1 MILEDLLCYGWI
13 YVDPEHEERV
23 DKLLQEKGLKVTKER
38 RGDFVYYELKGLEG

>member
-1 MILEDLLCYGWI
+1 MDLVILEDL
-13 YVDPEHEERV
+13 DPEHEERV